1 MNRTCALILGGL
13 SLVVSIY
20 AFPQTQSKSASGLGA
35 EDIFIVRSVRE
46 SRGAPTE
53 FCAEAKIGFATVN
66 GAEDKFTLRSTV
78 TQGSNGLMTNSS
90 VQAVGSFRGCFGPLP
105 ADPKIAK
112 FYAEGALGT
121 VTFKG
126 RGECIQIRDVPEKG
140 MSTARCFLELYDL
153 SSGYVGGF
161 ATSNAINSFMD
172 LGESSIPVGY
182 AQTGI
187 FTVRLW
193 KRR

>member
-1 MNRTCALILGGL
+1 MNKAWPFILGGL
-13 SLVVSIY
+13 SLAVLIDAY
-20 AFPQTQSKSASGLGA
+20 PQAQSQSASGLGS

-53 FCAEAKIGFATVN
+53 FCAESKIGFTIFN
-66 GAEDKFTLRSTV
+66 GAEDKFALRSTS
-78 TQGSNGLMTNSS
+78 TQGSSGLMTNSS

-105 ADPKIAK
+105 ADPRIAK

-121 VTFKG
+121 VNFKG

-161 ATSNAINSFMD
+161 ATSNAVNSFME
-172 LGESSIPVGY
+172 LGESSVPVGY

-187 FTVRLW
+187 FTIRLW